1 MSHVRAVIDVQL
13 ADLDPTGKLGGE
25 LVDGAAGDTRRLG
38 DVADCDLLQSLLAE
52 AGIGGGAIVAP
63 STELDGDFFLRAKS
77 LV

>member
-1 MSHVRAVIDVQL
+1 MEPAE
-13 ADLDPTGKLGGE
+13 AETMTG
-25 LVDGAAGDTRRLG
+25 
-38 DVADCDLLQSLLAE
+38 AE